1 MSKKTVKIIALI
13 IAALLILG
21 IAGPFA
27 YLVFSVPLDE
37 SDLNSGI
44 SIDEQIRITSDRINE
59 LEANIKESEKN
70 VKELKAKLEAAESL
84 EDEYIKESGRR
95 FRTMCEKGDTSY
107 LEIIFSAKNIE
118 DLTDRIVTA
127 RELADYDKKI
137 MEALK
142 SVKEKISAAET
153 ESENALTE
161 LQKNKAELAAAKA
174 ELDSQKAARQ
184 RSRGGQTAK

>member
-27 YLVFSVPLDE
+27 YLVFSMPLDE

-44 SIDEQIRITSDRINE
+44 SIDEQIRITDRINE

-84 EDEYIKESGRR
+84 ENEYIKESGRR

-184 RSRGGQTAK
+184 RRRGGQTAK